1 LFDRTVP
8 PRRAPRGKGSHQLS
22 IHQRRCG
29 TGLTSGEGA
38 RSVLSRI
45 SKGPAFAGPYT
56 ALDSDGHLIVENLPK
71 GAPCKLLK
79 TERWSS
85 IPSEGEPW
93 STSVAAPV
101 RYQRRK
107 HEMPPNSHHRSGFV
121 GREPATGATIPSP
134 WRKLRELV
142 SGRHRTGRR
151 SPMTERELTA
161 PETGRIAHFD
171 PDI

>member
-1 LFDRTVP
+1 MGHSHHWKKGLDCCVFF
-8 PRRAPRGKGSHQLS
+8 RRLPLS
-22 IHQRRCG
+22 RRQCHG
-29 TGLTSGEGA
+29 YVHSGHAGGLSYP
-38 RSVLSRI
+38 RI
-45 SKGPAFAGPYT
+45 SKGPAAGPYM

-107 HEMPPNSHHRSGFV
+107 HEMSPNSHHRSGFV